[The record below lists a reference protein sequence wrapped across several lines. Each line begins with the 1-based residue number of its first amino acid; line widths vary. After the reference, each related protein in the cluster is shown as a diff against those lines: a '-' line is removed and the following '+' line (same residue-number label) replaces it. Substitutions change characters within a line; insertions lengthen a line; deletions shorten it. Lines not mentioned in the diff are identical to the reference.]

1 MQRCHLGVGALVL
14 QLLHRL
20 DALDEV
26 LRDVRELWRCL
37 RCSGTRPARWDP
49 PHTIP
54 IGVKRQC
61 LARGWRNQLEIG
73 FGSGLNLPTTMQRST
88 RSSESTPRPRCWLW
102 RKERSQPPTTKM
114 ALLARSADD
123 LPLDDQ
129 SIDTIVV
136 TWSLCSIVDVGRSL
150 MEARRVLRPGRQM
163 RFVEHGLSP
172 DPNVAIWQDRLTP
185 LWRRCAGGCHLN
197 RKIDDLIR
205 GAGFRLAE
213 LKADYAPGPRAMT
226 YMYEGEAM

>member
-1 MQRCHLGVGALVL
+1 
-14 QLLHRL
+14 
-20 DALDEV
+20 
-26 LRDVRELWRCL
+26 
-37 RCSGTRPARWDP
+37 
-49 PHTIP
+49 
-54 IGVKRQC
+54 
-61 LARGWRNQLEIG
+61 
-73 FGSGLNLPTTMQRST
+73 
-88 RSSESTPRPRCWLW
+88 
-102 RKERSQPPTTKM
+102 M